1 MTLPRDLLAQARLLA
16 AKEPRRPKQASLRRA
31 VSAAYY
37 ALFHLLVD
45 DATRRLMGGANR
57 AALRSCLARA
67 FNHGT
72 MRTVA
77 KQFAEGGVSPKLMPG
92 LNDEA
97 PQNELA
103 RIASAFVD
111 LQQQRH
117 EADYDMN
124 RRFTRIEV
132 LSIIDDAERA
142 FLDWRVVRGSAQAD
156 TFLVGLLA
164 FDRMHL

>member
-1 MTLPRDLLAQARLLA
+1 MSLPRDLLAQARLLA
-16 AKEPRRPKQASLRRA
+16 EKEPRRPKQASLRRA

-45 DATRRLMGGANR
+45 DATRRLMGRADR
-57 AALRSCLARA
+57 AALRGCLARA
-67 FNHGT
+67 FNHAA
-72 MRTVA
+72 MKTVA
-77 KQFAEGGVSPKLMPG
+77 RQFAEGGVSPKLSPG
-92 LNDEA
+92 LNGEA
-97 PQNELA
+97 PQDELA

-117 EADYDMN
+117 EADYDMR

-132 LSIIDDAERA
+132 LSSIDDAERA